1 MELFKHQQEALEQ
14 TKDLNR
20 VAYYLD
26 MGLGKTFVGAEKMK
40 VMNSPVNLIVCQKS
54 KIQDWIDHFNE
65 HYAVEERSAF
75 QKDLIFD
82 LTNKKEFER
91 FINEAEQVTTD
102 NWIQDELTGEY
113 YSEPC
118 LYPFNVLGVI
128 NYELAWRRK
137 DLLNLHDFT
146 LMLDESSLI
155 QNQGAKQSKFI
166 LKLNPDNV
174 ILLSGTPTAGKY
186 ENLWSQIHLLG
197 WKISEDV
204 YNRQYVNWTK
214 IDMGGFV
221 HKIVDKEN
229 PYKNVDRLKSKLR
242 EHGAVFMKTEEC
254 FDLPEQTFIKQ
265 FVPASKE
272 YWKFMKDC
280 IITID
285 DKELVGDTTLTK
297 RLYAR
302 QLCGQYS
309 EYKLQAFRELV
320 ESTQDRLIV
329 FYNFTAEYLAMV
341 QIAEELGRPQ
351 SIVNGQ
357 QKQLLNYEQYDNSIT
372 FIQYQA
378 GAMGLNLQKANKIIY
393 FTLTDKSELYEQS
406 KKRIH
411 RIGQEQ
417 PCFYYILMC
426 RGSVEE
432 AVLQTLEMRK
442 DFTDELFN
450 EYERMEK

>member
-26 MGLGKTFVGAEKMK
+26 MGLGKTFVGAEKAMSLDK
-40 VMNSPVNLIVCQKS
+40 DILIVCQKS
-54 KIQDWIDHFNE
+54 KIADWKEHFFKYYIDKMKCDE
-65 HYAVEERSAF
+65 SGAWCY
-75 QKDLIFD
+75 D
-82 LTNKKEFER
+82 LTSN
-91 FINEAEQVTTD
+91 
-102 NWIQDELTGEY
+102 TGMDMFLHSRY
-113 YSEPC
+113 KIRI
-118 LYPFNVLGVI
+118 GVI
-128 NYELAWRRK
+128 NYELAWRRQTE
-137 DLLNLHDFT
+137 LLNLHDFT

-265 FVPASKE
+265 LVPASKE

-280 IITID
+280 IISID
-285 DKELVGDTTLTK
+285 GKELVGDTTLTK

-417 PCFYYILMC
+417 PCFYYMLMC
-426 RGSVEE
+426 KGSVEE
-432 AVLQTLEMRK
+432 AILQTLEMRK

>member
-26 MGLGKTFVGAEKMK
+26 MGLGKTFVGAEKAMSFDK
-40 VMNSPVNLIVCQKS
+40 DILIVCQKS
-54 KIQDWIDHFNE
+54 KIADWKEHFFKYYIDKMKCDE
-65 HYAVEERSAF
+65 SGAWCY
-75 QKDLIFD
+75 D
-82 LTNKKEFER
+82 LTSN
-91 FINEAEQVTTD
+91 
-102 NWIQDELTGEY
+102 TGMDMFLHSRY
-113 YSEPC
+113 RIRI
-118 LYPFNVLGVI
+118 GVI
-128 NYELAWRRK
+128 NYELAWRRQTE
-137 DLLNLHDFT
+137 LLNLHDFT

-229 PYKNVDRLKSKLR
+229 PYKNVSRLKSKLR

-280 IITID
+280 IITIG

-357 QKQLLNYEQYDNSIT
+357 QKQLLNYEQCDNSIT

-417 PCFYYILMC
+417 PCFYYMLMC

>member
-26 MGLGKTFVGAEKMK
+26 MGRGKTFVGAEKAMSLNK
-40 VMNSPVNLIVCQKS
+40 DILIVCQKS
-54 KIQDWIDHFNE
+54 KIADWKEHFFKYYIDKMKCDE
-65 HYAVEERSAF
+65 SGAWCY
-75 QKDLIFD
+75 D
-82 LTNKKEFER
+82 LTSN
-91 FINEAEQVTTD
+91 
-102 NWIQDELTGEY
+102 TGMDMFLHSRY
-113 YSEPC
+113 RIRI
-118 LYPFNVLGVI
+118 GVI
-128 NYELAWRRK
+128 NYELAWRRETE
-137 DLLNLHDFT
+137 LLNLHDFT

-155 QNQGAKQSKFI
+155 QNQGANQSKFI

-214 IDMGGFV
+214 IDMGGFT

-393 FTLTDKSELYEQS
+393 FTLTDKSELFEQS

-426 RGSVEE
+426 KGSVEE
-432 AVLQTLEMRK
+432 VILQTLEMRK

-450 EYERMEK
+450 EYERMENNG

>member
-26 MGLGKTFVGAEKMK
+26 MGLGKTFVGAEKAMSLNK
-40 VMNSPVNLIVCQKS
+40 DILIVCQKS
-54 KIQDWIDHFNE
+54 KIADWKEHFFKYYIDKMKCDE
-65 HYAVEERSAF
+65 SGAWCY
-75 QKDLIFD
+75 D
-82 LTNKKEFER
+82 LTSN
-91 FINEAEQVTTD
+91 
-102 NWIQDELTGEY
+102 TGMDMFLHSRY
-113 YSEPC
+113 RIRI
-118 LYPFNVLGVI
+118 GVI
-128 NYELAWRRK
+128 NYELAWRRETE
-137 DLLNLHDFT
+137 LLNLHDFT

>member
-26 MGLGKTFVGAEKMK
+26 MGLGKTFVGAEKAMSLDK
-40 VMNSPVNLIVCQKS
+40 DILIVCQKS
-54 KIQDWIDHFNE
+54 KIADWKEHFFKYYIDKMKCDE
-65 HYAVEERSAF
+65 SGAWCY
-75 QKDLIFD
+75 D
-82 LTNKKEFER
+82 LTLN
-91 FINEAEQVTTD
+91 
-102 NWIQDELTGEY
+102 TGMDMFLHSRY
-113 YSEPC
+113 KIRI
-118 LYPFNVLGVI
+118 GVI
-128 NYELAWRRK
+128 NYELAWRRQTE
-137 DLLNLHDFT
+137 LLNLHDFT

-417 PCFYYILMC
+417 PCFYYMLMC
-426 RGSVEE
+426 KGSVEE

>member
-26 MGLGKTFVGAEKMK
+26 MGLGKTFVGAEKMDDLGA
-40 VMNSPVNLIVCQKS
+40 NINLIVCQKS
-54 KIQDWIDHFNE
+54 KIEDWIE
-65 HYAVEERSAF
+65 HIKEYYAEYLV
-75 QKDLIFD
+75 LN
-82 LTNKKEFER
+82 LTNLCGMKAFLSWSHANMK
-91 FINEAEQVTTD
+91 IVG
-102 NWIQDELTGEY
+102 I
-113 YSEPC
+113 
-118 LYPFNVLGVI
+118 I
-128 NYELAWRRK
+128 NYELLWRRPQ
-137 DLLNLHDFT
+137 LIESLNEQPFT
-146 LMLDESSLI
+146 LMLDESSVI
-155 QNQGAKQSKFI
+155 QNTGANWTKKGV
-166 LKLNPDNV
+166 LKLEPKNV
-174 ILLSGTPTAGKY
+174 ILLSGTPTSGKY

-197 WKISEDV
+197 WKISEEV

-214 IDMGGFV
+214 IDMDGFI

-393 FTLTDKSELYEQS
+393 FTLTDKSELFEQS

-426 RGSVEE
+426 KGSVEE
-432 AVLQTLEMRK
+432 VILQTLEMRK

-450 EYERMEK
+450 EYERMENNG

>member
-26 MGLGKTFVGAEKMK
+26 MGLGKTFVGAEKAMSLDK
-40 VMNSPVNLIVCQKS
+40 DILIVCQKS
-54 KIQDWIDHFNE
+54 KIADWKEHFFKYYIDKMKCDE
-65 HYAVEERSAF
+65 SGAWCY
-75 QKDLIFD
+75 D
-82 LTNKKEFER
+82 LTSN
-91 FINEAEQVTTD
+91 
-102 NWIQDELTGEY
+102 TGMDMFLHSRY
-113 YSEPC
+113 KIRI
-118 LYPFNVLGVI
+118 GVI
-128 NYELAWRRK
+128 NYELAWRRQTE
-137 DLLNLHDFT
+137 LLNLHDFT

-229 PYKNVDRLKSKLR
+229 PYKNVGRLKSKLR

-357 QKQLLNYEQYDNSIT
+357 QKQLLNYEQCDNSIT

-417 PCFYYILMC
+417 PCFYYMLMC
-426 RGSVEE
+426 KGSVEE

>member
-26 MGLGKTFVGAEKMK
+26 MGLGKTFVGAEKAMSLDK
-40 VMNSPVNLIVCQKS
+40 DILIVCQKS
-54 KIQDWIDHFNE
+54 KIADWKEHFFKYYIDKMKCDE
-65 HYAVEERSAF
+65 SGAWCY
-75 QKDLIFD
+75 D
-82 LTNKKEFER
+82 LTSN
-91 FINEAEQVTTD
+91 
-102 NWIQDELTGEY
+102 TGMDMFLHSRY
-113 YSEPC
+113 KIRI
-118 LYPFNVLGVI
+118 GVI
-128 NYELAWRRK
+128 NYELAWRRQTE
-137 DLLNLHDFT
+137 LLNLHDFT

-320 ESTQDRLIV
+320 KSTQDRLIV

-357 QKQLLNYEQYDNSIT
+357 QKQLLNYEQCDNSIT

-417 PCFYYILMC
+417 PCFYYMLMC
-426 RGSVEE
+426 KGSVEE

>member
-26 MGLGKTFVGAEKMK
+26 MGLGKTFVGAEKAMSLNK
-40 VMNSPVNLIVCQKS
+40 DILIVCQKS
-54 KIQDWIDHFNE
+54 KIADWKEHFFKYYIDKMKCDE
-65 HYAVEERSAF
+65 SGAWCY
-75 QKDLIFD
+75 D
-82 LTNKKEFER
+82 LTSN
-91 FINEAEQVTTD
+91 
-102 NWIQDELTGEY
+102 TGMDMFLHSRY
-113 YSEPC
+113 KIRI
-118 LYPFNVLGVI
+118 GVI
-128 NYELAWRRK
+128 NYELAWRRQTE
-137 DLLNLHDFT
+137 LLNLYDFT

-229 PYKNVDRLKSKLR
+229 PYKNVGRLKSKLR

-254 FDLPEQTFIKQ
+254 FDLPEQTFSKQ

-341 QIAEELGRPQ
+341 QIAEELGRAQ

-357 QKQLLNYEQYDNSIT
+357 QKQLLNYEQCDNSIT

-417 PCFYYILMC
+417 PCFYYMLIC
-426 RGSVEE
+426 KGSVEE

>member
-14 TKDLNR
+14 TKDMNR

-26 MGLGKTFVGAEKMK
+26 MGLGKTFVGAEKAMSLDK
-40 VMNSPVNLIVCQKS
+40 DILIVCQKS
-54 KIQDWIDHFNE
+54 KIADWKEHFFKYYIDKMKCDE
-65 HYAVEERSAF
+65 SGAWCY
-75 QKDLIFD
+75 D
-82 LTNKKEFER
+82 LTSN
-91 FINEAEQVTTD
+91 
-102 NWIQDELTGEY
+102 TGMDMFLHSRY
-113 YSEPC
+113 KIRI
-118 LYPFNVLGVI
+118 GVI
-128 NYELAWRRK
+128 NYELAWRRQTE
-137 DLLNLHDFT
+137 LLNLHDFT

-357 QKQLLNYEQYDNSIT
+357 QKQLLNYEQCDNSIT

-417 PCFYYILMC
+417 PCFYYMLMC
-426 RGSVEE
+426 KGSVEE